1 MSDATG
7 GIGSANAPVLIMAGG
22 TGGHIFPGI
31 AVALELVAR
40 GVPVVWLGSERGLEN
55 ELVPKAGFAL
65 ERIAVSG
72 VRGKGL
78 RTLFAAPWRI
88 LRAVQQALA
97 VVRRLRPRA
106 AIAFGGFASGPGGI
120 AAWIARRPLLV
131 HEQNRVPGYTNRALA
146 RFARR
151 VLAGFP
157 DAFAR
162 GAEDTGN
169 PVRAEIAALAP
180 PQQRMASRGGAM
192 RLLVLGGSQ
201 GARTLNRALPQVLRA
216 LPPGLALDVLHQSG
230 RALLDETRA
239 AYGDAAKVRIEPFLD
254 DMAAAYAEAD
264 LVVCRAGAL
273 TVAELAAAG
282 VASVLVP
289 FAAAVDDHQTRNA
302 EYLVEHGAAIRVRDD
317 ADVVRNLGAV
327 VASLLRDRPRLLA
340 MASAARSLA
349 RPDAAARIADACLAE
364 ACPSRGTP

>member
-1 MSDATG
+1 MSDARAT
-7 GIGSANAPVLIMAGG
+7 SAPVLIMAGG

-31 AVALELVAR
+31 AVARELVAR

-65 ERIAVSG
+65 ERISVTG
-72 VRGKGL
+72 IRGKGL
-78 RTLFAAPWRI
+78 RTLLAAPWRI
-88 LRAVQQALA
+88 ARAVRQALA
-97 VVRRLRPRA
+97 IVRRLRPRA
-106 AIAFGGFASGPGGI
+106 ALAFGGFASGPGGI
-120 AAWIARRPLLV
+120 ATWLARRPLLV

-169 PVRAEIAALAP
+169 PVRAEIASLPAP
-180 PQQRMASRGGAM
+180 RERMAGRGGAM
-192 RLLVLGGSQ
+192 RVLVLGGSQ
-201 GARTLNRALPQVLRA
+201 GARTLNRALPLVLRA
-216 LPPGLALDVLHQSG
+216 LPASLSLAVLHQSG
-230 RALLDETRA
+230 RALHDETRA
-239 AYGDAAKVRIEPFLD
+239 AYGSDLPVRIEPFLD
-254 DMAAAYAEAD
+254 DMAAAYADAD

-282 VASVLVP
+282 VARVLVP
-289 FAAAVDDHQTRNA
+289 FPAAVDDHQTRNA
-302 EYLVEHGAAIRVRDD
+302 EYLVERGAAIRVRDD
-317 ADVVRNLGAV
+317 ADLVRNLGAV
-327 VASLLRDRPRLLA
+327 LASLLRDRPRLIA
-340 MASAARSLA
+340 MATAARSLA

-364 ACPSRGTP
+364 ACPSRGTS